1 MVDKNKRKLEAKQ
14 RRNTWTC
21 ARPVTQVV
29 PNKKKKSRQQFK
41 RELKNRFEEYSN
53 FSNRYYVQRI

>member
-1 MVDKNKRKLEAKQ
+1 MLQKNTEKLENKK
-14 RRNTWTC
+14 RRNQWTC

-29 PNKKKKSRQQFK
+29 PNKKKKSREQFK

-53 FSNRYYVQRI
+53 FSNRYYE